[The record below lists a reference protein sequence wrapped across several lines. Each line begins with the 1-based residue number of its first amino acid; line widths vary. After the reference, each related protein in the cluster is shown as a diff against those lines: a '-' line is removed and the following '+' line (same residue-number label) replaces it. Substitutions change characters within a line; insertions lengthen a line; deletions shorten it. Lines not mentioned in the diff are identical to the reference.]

1 MAGSTPESVTADL
14 LADPEAGTQRVGDA
28 ATLGAASAAPVAPV
42 ALGKPVVSVSPWAEA
57 WRRFKRHRLAYWSLW
72 VLGLLALAVLIGP
85 LFYKVGVNDIDFK
98 ARLAAPSL
106 GHPLGTDD
114 LGRDLLAR
122 MLYGGRI
129 SLAVGLAAM
138 LVAITVGVLIGA
150 LAGISRGWVD
160 SVLMWV
166 TDLFLSLPQLPLLL
180 LLIFLF
186 RDALKAAFGLEVGI
200 FILIVAVIGGFRWM
214 PVARLVRAQFFSLR
228 EKEFVEAA
236 RALGASTSRQV
247 VRHILPNSLGPVIVA
262 ATIDVAAAIIAEST
276 LSFLGLG
283 FPPDIPTWG
292 RILYDGRDYMDIAM
306 HWALFPGLAIFA
318 TVLSINFIGDG
329 LRDALDPRRV
339 L

>member
-1 MAGSTPESVTADL
+1 MSK
-14 LADPEAGTQRVGDA
+14 
-28 ATLGAASAAPVAPV
+28 PVA
-42 ALGKPVVSVSPWAEA
+42 SISPWAEA

-72 VLGLLALAVLIGP
+72 ILGALVLAVLIGP

-98 ARLAAPSL
+98 ARLAGP
-106 GHPLGTDD
+106 GGNHPLGTDD

-138 LVAITVGVLIGA
+138 LMAISVGVLIGA
-150 LAGISRGWVD
+150 LAGIARGWVD
-160 SVLMWV
+160 TALMWL

-186 RDALKAAFGLEVGI
+186 REPLKQLFGLEIGI
-200 FILIVAVIGGFRWM
+200 FLLIVVVIGGFRWM

-236 RALGASTSRQV
+236 RALGASTPRVV

-262 ATIDVAAAIIAEST
+262 ASIDVAAAIIAEST

-292 RILYDGRDYMDIAM
+292 RILYDGRDYMDIAA
-306 HWALFPGLAIFA
+306 HWALFPGIAIFI
-318 TVLSINFIGDG
+318 TVLTINFIGDG

>member
-1 MAGSTPESVTADL
+1 MSTVVPLV
-14 LADPEAGTQRVGDA
+14 
-28 ATLGAASAAPVAPV
+28 
-42 ALGKPVVSVSPWAEA
+42 KPTVSVSPWADA

-72 VLGLLALAVLIGP
+72 LLGALVLAVLIGP
-85 LFYKVGVNDIDFK
+85 LFYKVGINDIDFQS
-98 ARLAAPSL
+98 RLAAPSL
-106 GHPLGTDD
+106 KHPLGTDD

-122 MLYGGRI
+122 VLYGGRI

-138 LVAITVGVLIGA
+138 VMAIFVGVLVGA
-150 LAGISRGWVD
+150 IAGISRGWVD
-160 SVLMWV
+160 TALMWL

-186 RDALKAAFGLEVGI
+186 REPLKQAFGLEVGI
-200 FILIVAVIGGFRWM
+200 FILIVVVIGGFRWM

-236 RALGASTSRQV
+236 RALGASTPRVV

-306 HWALFPGLAIFA
+306 HWALFPGLAIFI
-318 TVLSINFIGDG
+318 TVLTINFIGDG

>member
-1 MAGSTPESVTADL
+1 MAGSTPVSATA
-14 LADPEAGTQRVGDA
+14 
-28 ATLGAASAAPVAPV
+28 SPVP
-42 ALGKPVVSVSPWAEA
+42 LGKPAASVSPWTEA
-57 WRRFKRHRLAYWSLW
+57 WRRFKRHRLAYRSLW
-72 VLGLLALAVLIGP
+72 VLGLLVMAVLIGP
-85 LFYKVGVNDIDFK
+85 MFYKVGINDVDFQ
-98 ARLAAPSL
+98 ARLAGPSL
-106 GHPLGTDD
+106 KHPMGTDD
-114 LGRDLLAR
+114 LGRDILAR

-138 LVAITVGVLIGA
+138 LMAITVGVLIGA
-150 LAGISRGWVD
+150 VAGMVRGWVD
-160 SVLMWV
+160 AALMWV
-166 TDLFLSLPQLPLLL
+166 TDLFLSLPQLPVLL

-186 RDALKAAFGLEVGI
+186 REPLKQAFGLELGI
-200 FILIVAVIGGFRWM
+200 FLLIVMVIGGFRWM

-236 RALGASTSRQV
+236 RALGASTPRQV

-292 RILYDGRDYMDIAM
+292 RILYDGRDYMELAV
-306 HWALFPGLAIFA
+306 HWAMFPGLAIFV
-318 TVLSINFIGDG
+318 TVLTINFIGDG

>member
-1 MAGSTPESVTADL
+1 MAGSTPESATANVIT
-14 LADPEAGTQRVGDA
+14 DPDIGAQRVSG
-28 ATLGAASAAPVAPV
+28 GG
-42 ALGKPVVSVSPWAEA
+42 ALGPGGAPLGKARASVSPWAEA

-72 VLGLLALAVLIGP
+72 VLGLLVLAVLFGP
-85 LFYKVGVNDIDFK
+85 LVYKVGINDVDFK
-98 ARLAAPSL
+98 ARLASPNATHL
-106 GHPLGTDD
+106 FGTDD
-114 LGRDLLAR
+114 LGRDLMAR

-129 SLAVGLAAM
+129 SLAVGMAAM
-138 LVAITVGVLIGA
+138 LMAITVGVLIGA
-150 LAGISRGWVD
+150 IAGMARGWIDVA
-160 SVLMWV
+160 LMWV

-186 RDALKAAFGLEVGI
+186 REPLKQAFGIEVGI
-200 FILIVAVIGGFRWM
+200 FILIVMVIGGFRWM

-236 RALGASTSRQV
+236 RALGASTPRQV
-247 VRHILPNSLGPVIVA
+247 MRHILPNSLGPVIVA

-292 RILYDGRDYMDIAM
+292 RILYDARDYMDLAV
-306 HWALFPGLAIFA
+306 HWAMFPGFAIFV
-318 TVLSINFIGDG
+318 TVLTINFIGDG